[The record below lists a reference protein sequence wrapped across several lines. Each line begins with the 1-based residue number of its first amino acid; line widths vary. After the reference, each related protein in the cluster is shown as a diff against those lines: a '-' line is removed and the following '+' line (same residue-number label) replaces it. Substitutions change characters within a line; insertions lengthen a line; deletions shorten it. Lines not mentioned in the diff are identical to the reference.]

1 MAKFSG
7 LNLAKPRFEWDC
19 RDRLMELEHFKE
31 DCRILFEGPLAD
43 MKDKPKAG
51 LIINWLGR
59 EPAQVLKSMAV
70 EADKPDEVFEALVKI
85 FRPESNQTLARF
97 RFRSMKQSQ
106 HQSIDDYM
114 SKLRLALPECKY
126 KNDGDELLK
135 DQFLFGVYNKEIQD
149 HLLGEISE
157 TDNSVKALYEARKI
171 ESKHEQCKLLGIVN
185 TSSLTSIDA
194 IKQKFSRRG
203 NCDFCGQ
210 SHKKG
215 KKNCPAFGKIC
226 DNCGG
231 KNHFKNVCKSK
242 KIQTKIGHV
251 GPRVNVPTDVIFTK
265 LIAVMIVLRIVL
277 RVQMWMIW
285 WIRSRVYFI
294 IEKFGQPGDK

>member
-19 RDRLMELEHFKE
+19 RDRLTELEHFKE
-31 DCRILFEGPLAD
+31 DCRILFEGPLVD

-59 EPAQVLKSMAV
+59 EDAQVLKSMEV
-70 EADKPDEVFEALVKI
+70 EADKLDEVFEALEKI
-85 FRPESNQTLARF
+85 FRPESNQTLVRF

-126 KNDGDELLK
+126 KNDADELLK
-135 DQFLFGVYNKEIQD
+135 DQFLFGVYKKEIQD

-171 ESKHEQCKLLGIVN
+171 ESKHEQCKLLGIVSPN
-185 TSSLTSIDA
+185 SLTTIDA
-194 IKQKFSRRG
+194 IKCTFSREG
-203 NCDFCGQ
+203 KLCDFCGRN
-210 SHKKG
+210 HKRG
-215 KKNCPAFGKIC
+215 KQNCLAFGK
-226 DNCGG
+226 NYNKCGG
-231 KNHFKNVCKSK
+231 KNHFKNVCKYEKSGSSRRHGSDRDRSSRTKSK
-242 KIQTKIGHV
+242 CTHRCDIHEVDCCDDSPKNSTES
-251 GPRVNVPTDVIFTK
+251 TDMDD
-265 LIAVMIVLRIVL
+265 LADQ
-277 RVQMWMIW
+277 VQ
-285 WIRSRVYFI
+285 SLFYH
-294 IEKFGQPGDK
+294 

>member
-1 MAKFSG
+1 
-7 LNLAKPRFEWDC
+7 
-19 RDRLMELEHFKE
+19 
-31 DCRILFEGPLAD
+31 

-59 EPAQVLKSMAV
+59 EAAQVLKSMEV
-70 EADKPDEVFEALVKI
+70 EAEKPDEVFEALEKI
-85 FRPESNQTLARF
+85 FRPESNQTLVRF

-126 KNDGDELLK
+126 KNDADELLK

-157 TDNSVKALYEARKI
+157 TDNSVKALYDAKKI

-185 TSSLTSIDA
+185 PNSLTTIDA
-194 IKQKFSRRG
+194 IKHTFSREG
-203 NCDFCGQ
+203 KLYDFCGRN
-210 SHKKG
+210 HKKG

-226 DNCGG
+226 DKCGG
-231 KNHFKNVCKSK
+231 KNHFKNVCKSDK
-242 KIQTKIGHV
+242 MYANLINLDPAEGVDQTEIGHI
-251 GPRVNVPTDVIFTK
+251 GPRVNVPTDVIFMK
-265 LIAVMIVLRIVL
+265 LIAVMTAPRIVL

-285 WIRSRVYFI
+285 LIRFRVYFI
-294 IEKFGQPGDK
+294 IEIFGGPGDK

>member
-1 MAKFSG
+1 M
-7 LNLAKPRFEWDC
+7 
-19 RDRLMELEHFKE
+19 
-31 DCRILFEGPLAD
+31 D

-59 EPAQVLKSMAV
+59 EAAQVLKSMEV
-70 EADKPDEVFEALVKI
+70 EADKSDEVFEALEKI
-85 FRPESNQTLARF
+85 FRPEANQTLVRF

-126 KNDGDELLK
+126 KNDADELLK

-149 HLLGEISE
+149 DLLGEISE

-171 ESKHEQCKLLGIVN
+171 ESKHEQWKFLGIVN
-185 TSSLTSIDA
+185 PSSLTSIDA

-203 NCDFCGQ
+203 NCDFCGW

-215 KKNCPAFGKIC
+215 KQNCPAFGKIC
-226 DNCGG
+226 DKCGE
-231 KNHFKNVCKSK
+231 KNHFKNVCKSDK
-242 KIQTKIGHV
+242 SGSSRRCGSDRDRSHKTKGKCTHRCDIHEV
-251 GPRVNVPTDVIFTK
+251 DCCDDSPENSTESTDVDD
-265 LIAVMIVLRIVL
+265 LVDQ
-277 RVQMWMIW
+277 VQ
-285 WIRSRVYFI
+285 SLFYH
-294 IEKFGQPGDK
+294 